1 MFYNLL
7 IGNLTIFATKGM
19 SSSMCAICPELPSQV
34 NNLELS
40 ERRQILNLMGN
51 EFYLFHHLNYWS

>member
-1 MFYNLL
+1 
-7 IGNLTIFATKGM
+7 
-19 SSSMCAICPELPSQV
+19 MCAICPQLPLQV
-34 NNLELS
+34 NNLELI